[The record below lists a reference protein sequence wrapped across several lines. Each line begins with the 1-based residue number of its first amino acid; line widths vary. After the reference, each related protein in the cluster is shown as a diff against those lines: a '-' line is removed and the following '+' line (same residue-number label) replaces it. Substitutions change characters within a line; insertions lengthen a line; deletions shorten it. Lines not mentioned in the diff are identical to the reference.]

1 MTLLLAKDLLD
12 TLIRARDSESG
23 VVLTNKQLFD
33 HVCSRHM
40 YTNISQNLRKSAYE
54 V

>member
-1 MTLLLAKDLLD
+1 MYIAKDLLD

-33 HVCSRHM
+33 HVS
-40 YTNISQNLRKSAYE
+40 LRPFSAQQLKL
-54 V
+54 

>member
-1 MTLLLAKDLLD
+1 MLILIFSLAKDLLD

-33 HVCSRHM
+33 HVSFDIIVIYGR
-40 YTNISQNLRKSAYE
+40 
-54 V
+54 